1 MPTQASL
8 AERESRMA
16 RWLWS
21 LGALL
26 VVVGLAAQVFG
37 WDTLLWIPE
46 AVIDAIRAAP
56 ATYGVVA
63 LGALLMLVARLIGRG
78 RG

>member
-1 MPTQASL
+1 
-8 AERESRMA
+8 MA
-16 RWLWS
+16 RSLWS

-26 VVVGLAAQVFG
+26 VLLGLAAHVFG
-37 WDTLLWIPE
+37 WDSLLEIPE
-46 AVIDAIRAAP
+46 AAIAAIRAAP

-63 LGALLMLVARLIGRG
+63 LGVLLMLVARMMGRR